1 MKVEYLDF
9 DQQNS
14 IAMEQ
19 IEEIAIV
26 DMEREKSA
34 VILILD
40 DGQKLLITTSEWATI
55 FKYKG

>member
-1 MKVEYLDF
+1 MEVEYLDF
-9 DQQNS
+9 DQQSS
-14 IAMEQ
+14 ITFEQ
-19 IEEIAIV
+19 TEEIAFI
-26 DMEREKSA
+26 DLEKEKSA